1 MEEKIPVANEMS
13 TSQRPAIEVLQ
24 KLGYKYIS
32 EEENK
37 KLRNYILTDVI
48 FKDIL
53 AKKLN
58 EINSYEYKGEKYKF
72 SASTIGQAIKDLN
85 EDLVTGFINIGK
97 ILSREHDRWD

>member
-13 TSQRPAIEVLQ
+13 TSQRPAIEVLK

-37 KLRNYILTDVI
+37 NLRNNILTDVI

-58 EINSYEYKGEKYKF
+58 EINSYEYKGEK
-72 SASTIGQAIKDLN
+72 
-85 EDLVTGFINIGK
+85 
-97 ILSREHDRWD
+97 

>member
-1 MEEKIPVANEMS
+1 MEEKIPIANEMT

-32 EEENK
+32 EDENK
-37 KLRNYILTDVI
+37 KLRNNILTEVI

-85 EDLVTGFINIGK
+85 LEIGK
-97 ILSREHDRWD
+97 RLTEVNY